1 MIETIT
7 TTIIEAILVSGI
19 LGCFFLKRE
28 ERLKKTIEE
37 EFKKRDTYFNAQFD
51 YKRRS
56 RN

>member
-19 LGCFFLKRE
+19 LGYFFLKRE

-37 EFKKRDTYFNAQFD
+37 EYKKRVLGQLLEF
-51 YKRRS
+51 
-56 RN
+56 